1 MRQFIL
7 NLCPLILAVT
17 PEGRYCYPCLVDEG
31 WWPREI
37 SILLRMVPLEGALEP
52 GPALRAGTLFP
63 LLHQTVFQ
71 AVCGISVW
79 DVGRKRTTIS
89 GSRSSCGKWVVVRDM
104 CLRELTGR
112 MLSEPFQQVGMLS
125 LVPVGCV
132 LGS

>member
-52 GPALRAGTLFP
+52 GPALRAGTLFA
-63 LLHQTVFQ
+63 LFHQTVFQ
-71 AVCGISVW
+71 
-79 DVGRKRTTIS
+79 
-89 GSRSSCGKWVVVRDM
+89 
-104 CLRELTGR
+104 
-112 MLSEPFQQVGMLS
+112 
-125 LVPVGCV
+125 GCV
-132 LGS
+132 WHQRLGCGQKTHCHFWRQTFLR